1 MAIFGDSGE
10 DKHTCPASAAYDRE
24 APEPFIGTLSFHHF
38 NMILSGA
45 CVGAVCL
52 FISVLMFRHAT
63 HLSKPRE
70 QIKIMKI
77 CLLLPLYS
85 ITSFLAICFP
95 TAAVFLTPWLEV
107 YQGLALGSFFLL
119 LCEFLAADNEGGL
132 DAFFDSYEPPQ
143 KRGESGMTGVEW
155 FGKQWLAIWQY
166 PIVALGVAIAT
177 DITEALDVYCLESNN
192 VHFAHI
198 WLTII
203 AIISVASAVISILVF
218 YKGLKTHLQA
228 HKSLTKLLAFKLI
241 VGLAFLEKIIFTIL
255 HSTSALHPSA
265 TLSQA
270 DTEIGIPH
278 LVICIQMVPF
288 ALFFP
293 YAYSVVPYVDLTL
306 YQSSSTAWIGLLNP
320 IEIMRA
326 MRVAI
331 GIAARKKN
339 GGMGQGLSSKRFD
352 GGSGVYDRLEMHA
365 GTHGGVAVPIPPP
378 YHPIPRNSPS
388 VPFVRRQ

>member
-1 MAIFGDSGE
+1 MAIFGDSTEGE
-10 DKHTCPASAAYDRE
+10 DGKHVCPSSAAYDIE
-24 APEPFIGTLSFHHF
+24 AAEPFIGSLSFHHF

-45 CVGAVCL
+45 CVGLVCL
-52 FISVLMFRHAT
+52 IISILMFRHAT

-95 TAAVFLTPWLEV
+95 TAAVSLTPWMEV

-119 LCEFLAADNEGGL
+119 LCEFLARDNEEGVGGFFE
-132 DAFFDSYEPPQ
+132 AFDPPK
-143 KRGESGMTGVEW
+143 KRGKEDVTGVEW

-198 WLTII
+198 WLTVI
-203 AIISVASAVISILVF
+203 AIVSVAFAVISILIF
-218 YKGLKTHLQA
+218 YKGLKSHLQA
-228 HKSLTKLLAFKLI
+228 HKPLSKLLAFKLI
-241 VGLAFLEKIIFTIL
+241 VGLAFIEKIIFTIL
-255 HSTSALHPSA
+255 HSTSTLHPTA

-270 DTEIGIPH
+270 DTDIGIPH

-293 YAYSVVPYVDLTL
+293 YAYSVTPYVGLAP
-306 YQSSSTAWIGLLNP
+306 YESSTKAWIELVNP
-320 IEIMRA
+320 MEILRA
-326 MRVAI
+326 MGVAI
-331 GIAARKKN
+331 GMAAR
-339 GGMGQGLSSKRFD
+339 R
-352 GGSGVYDRLEMHA
+352 RRRA
-365 GTHGGVAVPIPPP
+365 RA
-378 YHPIPRNSPS
+378 
-388 VPFVRRQ
+388 VRRCGRGNDVAQASYCS